1 MKRRITDEQIEFV
14 RRNFANMRNC
24 DLAEQAGVSESTVCR
39 IQSWY
44 HLRKSAKH
52 NTLMGRK
59 AGLASLE
66 ARGGAQICD
75 LFTPEIIAKRVA
87 TYRQTFRLERAR
99 VTFGLEQKTR
109 LKVKKEPRPK
119 RRQRCYL
126 RQHGYILDEKN
137 VIAYWTDTTER
148 CPIMEKGKR
157 CRQYYKFKPLSE
169 RNGES

>member
-1 MKRRITDEQIEFV
+1 MKRRITDEQIAFV

-87 TYRQTFRLERAR
+87 SFKETRRLECAR
-99 VTFGLEQKTR
+99 VSFGLEQKTG
-109 LKVKKEPRPK
+109 LKVIRQPRPK

-126 RQHGYILDEKN
+126 KQHGYIIDDKN
-137 VIAYWTDTTER
+137 LVAYWTDKTER
-148 CPIMEKGKR
+148 CQIMEKGNR
-157 CRQYYKFKPLSE
+157 NRQYFKFKPLSE
-169 RNGES
+169 RGEQ